1 MKISKDRKNIQE
13 LPEVEAIIT
22 DRQHKKVFSPELT
35 KKGKKSARLNITKS
49 ISSHQGKNKP
59 LSSQVHSR
67 A

>member
-13 LPEVEAIIT
+13 LPEVEVMT